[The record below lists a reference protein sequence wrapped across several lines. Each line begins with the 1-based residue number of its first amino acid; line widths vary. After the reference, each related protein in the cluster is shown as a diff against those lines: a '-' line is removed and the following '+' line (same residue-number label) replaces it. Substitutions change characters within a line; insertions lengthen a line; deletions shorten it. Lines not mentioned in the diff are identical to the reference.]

1 MRKCRLCKKALP
13 KVSESNIYQK
23 AGFCACECLAQHSRD
38 KVTGQLR
45 REQIATDKK
54 ARAEHREAKIRIKS
68 RQKWVQ
74 EAQTLINRIVVI
86 EDAPKGCI
94 SCTTDAPV
102 TDSGHYFHRG
112 NRYRVSPLTLLR
124 SNLNGQCELCNR
136 WEGGKQHDYMTGFVA
151 RHGEAAFLE
160 LVEFRRLVDCGEIKP
175 LAIEQCKELII
186 EYKAK
191 LKALKSERAAA

>member
-1 MRKCRLCKKALP
+1 MANSKRKCGGCGEHFRPLQTFPGTSAWCSDKCGLIVARKRVPMVKA
-13 KVSESNIYQK
+13 KEAKQ
-23 AGFCACECLAQHSRD
+23 
-38 KVTGQLR
+38 
-45 REQIATDKK
+45 

-151 RHGEAAFLE
+151 RHGEAAFLK

-175 LAIEQCKELII
+175 LTIEQCKELII

-191 LKALKSERAAA
+191 LKALKSERAA